1 MRVLGLQI
9 ENVKK
14 IKAVNIVTEGDVIK
28 IAGANE
34 QGKTTVMDA
43 LWWAIA
49 GTKNIQD
56 VPIRQG
62 QEKAHV
68 VVDLGEMIVT
78 RKFTAAGSTIEVRNK
93 EGLRYPSP
101 QKLLD
106 DLISKFSFDPLAF
119 AKQDKKDQMNTLLGL
134 VELKVDLAKLSAI
147 CGTAIA
153 ARDNP
158 LLSIKEAEVF
168 IAGIKTDINRDLT
181 RAKKTLE
188 SMQKVDF
195 VAPVNLA
202 DLVQERDGL
211 NDQQREIDYMRTD
224 LQAMQT
230 NVRNV
235 DDEIVLQTRLAI
247 KLRDELAEAEK
258 KLEEF
263 KVERVLEF
271 ERYTD
276 RQVFVAQYTDI
287 DFADINERIST
298 ADEVNKQAEAHTKY
312 KDQLI
317 AVAQHEAEH
326 KMFTGKAKE
335 VSDYKSELVKSAKF
349 PIEGLSF
356 GEDCVE
362 YQGLPFKQSSSAQEL
377 QVSLSIAMSMNPK
390 LRVLRINDGSLLD
403 KKHMAVIE
411 AMAKE
416 HDFQIWMEVV
426 DESGK
431 VGIWIEDGEVRP
443 NIVDE
448 IAK

>member
-106 DLISKFSFDPLAF
+106 ELISKFSFDPLAF
-119 AKQDKKDQMNTLLGL
+119 AKQDKKAQMNTLLGL
-134 VELKVDLAKLSAI
+134 VDLKVDLEKLSGI
-147 CGTAIA
+147 CGSPMPAKV
-153 ARDNP
+153 NP
-158 LLSIKEAEVF
+158 LDTIKNAELF
-168 IAGIKTDINRDLT
+168 IATIKTDINRDLT
-181 RAKKTLE
+181 RSKKTLE
-188 SMQKVDF
+188 SMAKVDF

-202 DLVQERDGL
+202 DLVKERDGL
-211 NDQQREIDYMRTD
+211 NDQQREIDYMRKD
-224 LQAMQT
+224 LAAMH
-230 NVRNV
+230 NNLRDV
-235 DDEIVLQTRLAI
+235 DDEIVEQTRLVNN
-247 KLRDELAEAEK
+247 LREQLRRAELRLQEYMD
-258 KLEEF
+258 
-263 KVERVLEF
+263 ERVLEF
-271 ERYTD
+271 QRYTE
-276 RQVFVAQYTDI
+276 REVFVSKYNDI
-287 DFADINERIST
+287 DLTDINERIST
-298 ADEVNKQAEAHTKY
+298 ADAVNKQAEAHAKY
-312 KDQLI
+312 KGQLI
-317 AVAQHEAEH
+317 EVAQHEAEY
-326 KMFTGKAKE
+326 KMFTAKAKE
-335 VSDYKSELVKSAKF
+335 IADYKSELVKNAKF
-349 PIEGLSF
+349 PIDGLGF
-356 GEDCVE
+356 GDDCVE

-377 QVSLSIAMSMNPK
+377 QVSLAIAMSENPK

-403 KKHMAVIE
+403 KKHMTVIE
-411 AMAKE
+411 EMAKAN
-416 HDFQIWMEVV
+416 DFQIWMEVV